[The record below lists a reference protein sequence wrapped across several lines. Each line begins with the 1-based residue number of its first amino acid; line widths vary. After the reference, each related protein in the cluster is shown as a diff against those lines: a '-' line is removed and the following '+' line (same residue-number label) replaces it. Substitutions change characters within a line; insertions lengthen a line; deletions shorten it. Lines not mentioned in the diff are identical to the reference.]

1 MPLHFE
7 PEPYVRDVI
16 EMRRRLAF
24 AELGALLPDALLE
37 HVGSTAVPG
46 CWTSGVVDIQV
57 RVEKKQFAAAQ
68 AVLAKRFAAEAGP
81 SGNGKGKGN
90 DTAKEKEKEGLA
102 VFRDVEG
109 GARLYLTV
117 IGGDSDDLREK
128 RDLMRGH
135 PLLRERYDAVRRR
148 HNRGDEA
155 EYQTAKDRFWRV
167 LMAP

>member
-7 PEPYVRDVI
+7 PEPYLRDVI

-24 AELGALLPDALLE
+24 AELASLLPDARLE

-46 CWTSGVVDIQV
+46 GWTSGIVYVQV
-57 RVEKKQFAAAQ
+57 RVYKKHFAAAQ
-68 AVLAKRFAAEAGP
+68 ATLGKRFAAEA
-81 SGNGKGKGN
+81 NGKGR
-90 DTAKEKEKEGLA
+90 EGLA
-102 VFRDVEG
+102 LFRDVEG
-109 GARLYLTV
+109 GTRIFLTV
-117 IGGDSDDLREK
+117 IGGESDDLREM

-155 EYQTAKDRFWRV
+155 AYQTAKDRFWKV